1 MLRDTEPF
9 FDEAFGLP
17 KALPKIKYIP
27 DEGAGL
33 TALSVVE
40 DAADAAGQV
49 ANAGERVPGLL
60 LQVEDLILD
69 ILSDLLPG

>member
-1 MLRDTEPF
+1 MLGDTEPF

-17 KALPKIKYIP
+17 RALPKIKYIP

-40 DAADAAGQV
+40 DAAGQG

>member
-27 DEGAGL
+27 DEGAGF

-40 DAADAAGQV
+40 DAAGQV

>member
-27 DEGAGL
+27 DEGAGS

-40 DAADAAGQV
+40 DAAGQV